1 MGFTAMKSMKLVM
14 VGGAVAATALLSAC
28 SGNSVDGNGSAAKSI
43 SDAAAVKQG
52 PQGGSAGAAGTAATA
67 NGDVNCSK
75 LGGQVGPA
83 GGKQMDL
90 IAVESTNGSIPG
102 CTEAFN
108 VMTKYYELAPSQGE
122 GPGHRVLG
130 IEGHWDCALG
140 AEEEFT
146 QGVVNCGKDGGSEFM
161 IKTAPTAGKG
171 SGQQPAAPTRRFPNT
186 TQTVQFTGFDRSVN
200 MAQFQLITW
209 KKGGADNGHYVPVPG
224 DGKTYRLPVSKTAQV
239 FGAAELCPGGDV
251 AIDQQGRG
259 TNPCTEQALM
269 EALTGPTPPLAEIHV
284 DKNDNIDVAKELY
297 RP

>member
-1 MGFTAMKSMKLVM
+1 MGFTARKSMKLVL

-28 SGNSVDGNGSAAKSI
+28 SGNNVDGNGAAAKSI
-43 SDAAAVKQG
+43 SDAAAVKQN
-52 PQGGSAGAAGTAATA
+52 PQGGSGGAAGTAATSD
-67 NGDVNCSK
+67 GDVNCSK

-90 IAVESTNGSIPG
+90 IAVESADGSISG
-102 CTEAFN
+102 CVEAFN
-108 VMTKYYELAPSQGE
+108 VMQKYYELAPAQGE

-140 AEEEFT
+140 AEEEFA
-146 QGVVNCGKDGGSEFM
+146 QGVVNCGKDGGTRFM
-161 IKTAPTAGKG
+161 IKTAPAGG
-171 SGQQPAAPTRRFPNT
+171 AGGQQPAAPTRRFPNT
-186 TQTVQFTGFDRSVN
+186 TQTVQFTGFDRSVA

-209 KKGGADNGHYVPVPG
+209 KKGGPDDGQFAPADA
-224 DGKTYRLPVSKTAQV
+224 KTYRLPLSKTAQV

-251 AIDQQGRG
+251 ALDSQGRG

-269 EALTGPTPPLAEIHV
+269 EALTGAKPLHAEIHV
-284 DKNDNIDVAKELY
+284 DKNDNIDVVKELY

>member
-28 SGNSVDGNGSAAKSI
+28 SGNNVDGNGSAAKSV
-43 SDAAAVKQG
+43 SDAAAVKQS
-52 PQGGSAGAAGTAATA
+52 PQGGSAGAAGTAATS

-75 LGGQVGPA
+75 HGGQVGPA

-90 IAVESTNGSIPG
+90 IAVQSANGTIPG

-146 QGVVNCGKDGGSEFM
+146 QGVVNCGKDGGTEFM
-161 IKTAPTAGKG
+161 IKTAPTGG
-171 SGQQPAAPTRRFPNT
+171 TGGQQPAAPTRRFPNT
-186 TQTVQFTGFDRSVN
+186 TQTVQFAGFDRSVN
-200 MAQFQLITW
+200 MAQFQLVTW
-209 KKGGADNGHYVPVPG
+209 KKGGPDNGQFVPA
-224 DGKTYRLPVSKTAQV
+224 DAKTYRLPVSKTAQV
-239 FGAAELCPGGDV
+239 FGAAELCPGSEV
-251 AIDQQGRG
+251 ALDPQGRG

-269 EALTGPTPPLAEIHV
+269 DALTGAKPLYAEIHV
-284 DKNDNIDVAKELY
+284 DKNDTIDVVKELY

>member
-28 SGNSVDGNGSAAKSI
+28 SGNNVDGNGSAAKSI
-43 SDAAAVKQG
+43 FDTAAVKQN
-52 PQGGSAGAAGTAATA
+52 PQGGSAGAAGTSPLPD
-67 NGDVNCSK
+67 GDVNCSK

-83 GGKQMDL
+83 NGPKMDL
-90 IAVESTNGSIPG
+90 IAVESASGSVPG
-102 CTEAFN
+102 CVEAFN
-108 VMTKYYELAPSQGE
+108 VMTKYYELAPTQGE

-140 AEEEFT
+140 AEEEFA
-146 QGVVNCGKDGGSEFM
+146 QGVVNCGKDGGAEFM

-171 SGQQPAAPTRRFPNT
+171 GTGQPAAPTRRFPNT

-209 KKGGADNGHYVPVPG
+209 KNGGPD
-224 DGKTYRLPVSKTAQV
+224 DGKFVPSDATAYRLPVSKTAQV
-239 FGAAELCPGGDV
+239 FGAAELCPGGEV
-251 AIDQQGRG
+251 ALDPQGRG
-259 TNPCTEQALM
+259 TNPCTEEALM
-269 EALTGPTPPLAEIHV
+269 EALNGSSPLHAEIHV
-284 DKNDNIDVAKELY
+284 DKNDNIDVVKELY

>member
-28 SGNSVDGNGSAAKSI
+28 GGNNVDGNGSAAKSI
-43 SDAAAVKQG
+43 SDAAAVKQA
-52 PQGGSAGAAGTAATA
+52 PQGGSAGAAGTAATS

-75 LGGQVGPA
+75 HGGQVGPA

-90 IAVESTNGSIPG
+90 IAVQSANGSIPG

-108 VMTKYYELAPSQGE
+108 VMTKYYELAPTQGE

-161 IKTAPTAGKG
+161 IKTAPTGG
-171 SGQQPAAPTRRFPNT
+171 NGQPAAPTRRFPNT

-209 KKGGADNGHYVPVPG
+209 KKGGPDDGQFVPG
-224 DGKTYRLPVSKTAQV
+224 DAKTYRLPVSKTAQV

-251 AIDQQGRG
+251 ALDPQGRG

-269 EALTGPTPPLAEIHV
+269 EALTGPNPLHAEIHV
-284 DKNDNIDVAKELY
+284 DKNDNIDVVKELY

>member
-1 MGFTAMKSMKLVM
+1 MGFTALKSMKLVM

-28 SGNSVDGNGSAAKSI
+28 SGNNVDGNGSAAKGI
-43 SDAAAVKQG
+43 SGAAAVKQN
-52 PQGGSAGAAGTAATA
+52 PQGGSAGAAAAS
-67 NGDVNCSK
+67 NGDVNCSE

-90 IAVESTNGSIPG
+90 IAVQSANGSIPG

-108 VMTKYYELAPSQGE
+108 VMTKYYELAPTQGE

-146 QGVVNCGKDGGSEFM
+146 QGVVNCGKDGGAEFM
-161 IKTAPTAGKG
+161 IKTAPTRGGAGQ
-171 SGQQPAAPTRRFPNT
+171 SAAPTRRFPNT

-200 MAQFQLITW
+200 MAQFQLVTW
-209 KKGGADNGHYVPVPG
+209 KKGGADNGQFVPS
-224 DGKTYRLPVSKTAQV
+224 DAKTYRLPVSKTAQV
-239 FGAAELCPGGDV
+239 FGAAELCPGGEV
-251 AIDQQGRG
+251 ALDPQGRG

-269 EALTGPTPPLAEIHV
+269 EALTGSNPLHAEIHV
-284 DKNDNIDVAKELY
+284 DQNDHIDVVKELY

>member
-1 MGFTAMKSMKLVM
+1 MGFTALKSMKLVM

-28 SGNSVDGNGSAAKSI
+28 SGNNVDGNGSAAKGI
-43 SDAAAVKQG
+43 SGAAAVKQN
-52 PQGGSAGAAGTAATA
+52 PQGGSAGAAATS
-67 NGDVNCSK
+67 NGDVNCSE

-90 IAVESTNGSIPG
+90 IAVQSANGSIPG

-108 VMTKYYELAPSQGE
+108 VMTKYYELAPTQGE

-146 QGVVNCGKDGGSEFM
+146 QGVVNCGKDGGAEFM
-161 IKTAPTAGKG
+161 IKTAPTRGGAGQ
-171 SGQQPAAPTRRFPNT
+171 SAAPTRRFPNT

-200 MAQFQLITW
+200 MAQFQLVTW
-209 KKGGADNGHYVPVPG
+209 KKGGPDNGQFVPS
-224 DGKTYRLPVSKTAQV
+224 DAKTYRLPVSKTAQV
-239 FGAAELCPGGDV
+239 FGAAELCPGGEV
-251 AIDQQGRG
+251 ALDPQGRG
-259 TNPCTEQALM
+259 TNPCAEQALM
-269 EALTGPTPPLAEIHV
+269 EALTGSNPLHAEIHV
-284 DKNDNIDVAKELY
+284 DQNDNIDVVKELY

>member
-28 SGNSVDGNGSAAKSI
+28 SGNNVDGNGSAAKGI
-43 SDAAAVKQG
+43 SEAAAVKPN
-52 PQGGSAGAAGTAATA
+52 PQGGSAGAAATSA
-67 NGDVNCSK
+67 TSDGDVNCSK

-90 IAVESTNGSIPG
+90 IAVQSANGSIPG
-102 CTEAFN
+102 CVEAFN
-108 VMTKYYELAPSQGE
+108 VMTKYYELAPTQGE

-140 AEEEFT
+140 AEEEFA
-146 QGVVNCGKDGGSEFM
+146 QGVVNCGKDGGTEFM
-161 IKTAPTAGKG
+161 IKTAPASGGAG
-171 SGQQPAAPTRRFPNT
+171 QPAVPTRRFPNT

-209 KKGGADNGHYVPVPG
+209 KNGGPDDGKFVPADS
-224 DGKTYRLPVSKTAQV
+224 KTYRLPVSKTAQV
-239 FGAAELCPGGDV
+239 FGAAELCPAGEVSLDS
-251 AIDQQGRG
+251 QGRG

-269 EALTGPTPPLAEIHV
+269 ESLTGPSPLHAEIHV
-284 DKNDNIDVAKELY
+284 DKNDTIDVVKELY